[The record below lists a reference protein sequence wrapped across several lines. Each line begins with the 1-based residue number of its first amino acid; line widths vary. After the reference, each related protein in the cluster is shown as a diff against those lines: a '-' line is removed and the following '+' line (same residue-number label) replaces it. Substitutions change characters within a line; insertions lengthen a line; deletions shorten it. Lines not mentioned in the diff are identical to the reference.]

1 MTHGALL
8 AIAAQS
14 SIKRR
19 HGALRAAEC
28 GCAQLRAEEWGRK
41 RQRAGVGGSAW
52 EGQMQSGNAGHV
64 DESAL
69 VGIAR
74 HRAAEDGRERQR
86 PGGRKRK
93 REAGTRRQKSEDRGR
108 DPATESRR
116 ERQNA
121 VEFDREKKI
130 EAESGRGRLCSADS
144 GGVWQKAAKSG
155 RGRRS
160 AAE

>member
-1 MTHGALL
+1 MANGALL

-28 GCAQLRAEEWGRK
+28 GCAQLRAEEWVRK
-41 RQRAGVGGSAW
+41 RQRDSFIQHRLHPQVGHN
-52 EGQMQSGNAGHV
+52 MRAGHG

-74 HRAAEDGRERQR
+74 HRAAEDGRERQK
-86 PGGRKRK
+86 PGGRSRK
-93 REAGTRRQKSEDRGR
+93 RAAETRRQKTEERGR
-108 DPATESRR
+108 DPVAESRR

-121 VEFDREKKI
+121 DEFDREQKI
-130 EAESGRGRLCSADS
+130 EAESGRVRLCSAES
-144 GGVWQKAAKSG
+144 GGV
-155 RGRRS
+155 
-160 AAE
+160 